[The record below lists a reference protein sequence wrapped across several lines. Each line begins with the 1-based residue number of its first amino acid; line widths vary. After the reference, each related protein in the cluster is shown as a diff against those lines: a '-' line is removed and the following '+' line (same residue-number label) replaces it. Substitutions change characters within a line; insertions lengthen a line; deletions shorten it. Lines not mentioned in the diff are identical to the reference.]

1 MMNEIARY
9 WEEARG
15 LNEVFTF
22 HLLSEHVATI
32 TKGCKKKK
40 RWVGGEG
47 GDHSKDF
54 SGHHVFLGRK
64 YKAGHPLPTSNHFK
78 YE

>member
-1 MMNEIARY
+1 MKNETSLWVLPMMNEIARY

-40 RWVGGEG
+40 KVVGGG
-47 GDHSKDF
+47 RGRPQQR
-54 SGHHVFLGRK
+54 FLWPSCVLGK
-64 YKAGHPLPTSNHFK
+64 KI
-78 YE
+78 